1 MSEPIA
7 GWYRF
12 VCHADIP
19 AFEAAGWVLA
29 GNLGRYHGCFSVL
42 MKWTGQGEAP

>member
-19 AFEAAGWVLA
+19 AFEAAGWEPVA
-29 GNLGRYHGCFSVL
+29 DLGCTHGHWSILCQ
-42 MKWTGQGEAP
+42 WCGDGEAP